1 VLLPDERHIKTGRK
15 AVALA
20 IQEKFAQDR
29 PDLEVMKK
37 CFEIVE
43 TGTSGTVAGKSMQAF
58 L

>member
-1 VLLPDERHIKTGRK
+1 M
-15 AVALA
+15 ALA

-43 TGTSGTVAGKSMQAF
+43 TGTPGTVAGKSMQAF